1 MRYKMISNDVNNR
14 TFGMYPY
21 VWWDNAFPN
30 EELDNVVNYFTD
42 TCDENLM
49 SGKTF
54 SSGDEKHDEIR
65 RSKIAFVNK
74 DDKNSWIFE
83 RLNNVVVDINESFFG
98 FDLYGYDAIQYT
110 MYNGEDQGMYD
121 WHMDVSLGPAD
132 LMNIRAHMR
141 KLTFVMLLSEPGN
154 DFAGGEFEINSGMGS
169 NGRPMRAEIAKGR
182 IVAFPSFLLHR
193 VAPVLS
199 GTRRSLVWWVE
210 GPKFR

>member
-74 DDKNSWIFE
+74 DAGIKTPKDLIGKRVGATVTAQLPGGAKRF
-83 RLNNVVVDINESFFG
+83 DIH
-98 FDLYGYDAIQYT
+98 DA
-110 MYNGEDQGMYD
+110 N
-121 WHMDVSLGPAD
+121 
-132 LMNIRAHMR
+132 
-141 KLTFVMLLSEPGN
+141 
-154 DFAGGEFEINSGMGS
+154 FA
-169 NGRPMRAEIAKGR
+169 
-182 IVAFPSFLLHR
+182 L
-193 VAPVLS
+193 
-199 GTRRSLVWWVE
+199 
-210 GPKFR
+210 